1 MKLIVDILG
10 KFKKKTYPIAWYVFP
25 AIFKTFIGPNLYEH
39 VSDCCVSPDAKYISV
54 TTRRILAEICS

>member
-25 AIFKTFIGPNLYEH
+25 AIFKTFIGQICMNM
-39 VSDCCVSPDAKYISV
+39 SV
-54 TTRRILAEICS
+54 TAVFHQMLNTLVLLQGAF